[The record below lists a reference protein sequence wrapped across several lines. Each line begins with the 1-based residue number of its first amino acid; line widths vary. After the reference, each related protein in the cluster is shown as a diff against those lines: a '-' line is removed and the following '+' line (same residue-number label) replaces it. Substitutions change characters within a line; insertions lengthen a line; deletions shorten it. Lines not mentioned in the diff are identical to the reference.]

1 MVSTEF
7 VNYYLSVISKDK
19 FLLEKY
25 YYLNRYISLNKIITE
40 YANDIYDD
48 IENQNEIEVLITE
61 DIMYNPSGILNY
73 YIKKYYNY

>member
-1 MVSTEF
+1 MVSIEL
-7 VNYYLSVISKDK
+7 VNYYLSVIAKDK

-40 YANDIYDD
+40 YAKDIYDD
-48 IENQNEIEVLITE
+48 LINNNEIESLITE